1 MVKLNVTN
9 VVWNGRE
16 NAMAYG
22 TSYLNVII
30 NDPPENG
37 TCTVLVNPQLKKKNT
52 DVTYFGELLLPVNL
66 IL

>member
-37 TCTVLVNPQLKKKNT
+37 TCTVLVNPQFKKKIPT
-52 DVTYFGELLLPVNL
+52 
-66 IL
+66 